1 MLMRFV
7 DWAFRDRASGRLV
20 VGQWPNPPL
29 WIFALAQALA
39 WLASA
44 DARSTGWAQGVAWI
58 ALAIWAAD
66 EVIRGVNPWRRG
78 LGGAVLIG
86 MLVRLVL

>member
-1 MLMRFV
+1 MLMRAF
-7 DWAFRDRASGRLV
+7 DWAFRDRASGRIV

-29 WIFALAQALA
+29 WIFLVAQTIA
-39 WLASA
+39 WLAGA
-44 DARSTGWAQGVAWI
+44 NDRIAGWARVVSYL

-66 EVIRGVNPWRRG
+66 ELIRGVNPWRRG

-86 MLVRLVL
+86 MVIRLLV